1 MELKS
6 HQKLKLMS
14 IYLLPRF
21 IQGLVAVPSSMGA
34 LANIDVEVRRMVRDI
49 YKLHLSTTDGILYR
63 KELRRP
69 RVATNRD
76 HSEARGASQRH

>member
-6 HQKLKLMS
+6 HQKLELIR

-21 IQGLVAVPSSMGA
+21 IHGLVAVPPSMGA
-34 LANIDVEVRRMVRDI
+34 LANIDVEVRRVVKDI

-63 KELRRP
+63 KELRRL
-69 RVATNRD
+69 RIATNRD